1 MFIINYINN
10 VNYSLLYH
18 IVKNNKKYTY
28 ILQLL
33 FIHDFPILE
42 LSPSGLKRRI
52 NVLIAKNLV
61 KRLSFYD
68 DTTKSRK
75 NYYRINIEELNS

>member
-1 MFIINYINN
+1 MLIINYINN

-33 FIHDFPILE
+33 FIRDFPILE
-42 LSPSGLKRRI
+42 LSLSGLKRRI
-52 NVLIAKNLV
+52 NVLIAKILLKGYLFMMIQRNQE
-61 KRLSFYD
+61 
-68 DTTKSRK
+68 
-75 NYYRINIEELNS
+75 RIIIELI